1 MADRGKVLL
10 GLKQHLLAPNV
21 DECVGCPYGDLFGL
35 DCERQLYRDAV
46 ELLKEQLKEQEPR
59 VLTWDEVTALPN
71 GEENEVAVVQEQKV
85 PVGTFDNGSI
95 CQWRGARFVQE
106 RDHYYYNEETYGTT
120 WRCWTALPTKKQ
132 RKAVKWK

>member
-1 MADRGKVLL
+1 MADREKVIAS
-10 GLKQHLLAPNV
+10 LKACAREDVTVLCGDA
-21 DECVGCPYGDLFGL
+21 GCPYWDEDNCTGKMA
-35 DCERQLYRDAV
+35 RDAM
-46 ELLKEQLKEQEPR
+46 ELLKEQEPR
-59 VLTWDEVTALPN
+59 VLTWDEVTALQN
-71 GEENEVAVVQEQKV
+71 GEEDEVAVVQEQKV

-120 WRCWTALPTKKQ
+120 WRCWTALPTRKQ